1 MRKSIKNKIAIM
13 LALFGAVSQKTHAN
27 NYTGWIV
34 GGVTALGLGLG
45 IGISGYYLFGG
56 KSKDENNKVKSQEQQ
71 NLEQSIKDFL
81 DSLPKDNKR
90 LPSYLVFDNPIG
102 DVGKVGCFWAAEDIF
117 KQYVLKHS
125 GGKCVS
131 SQEDLNNNKL
141 LIMDP
146 AGRTDVFVLEN
157 KFKLKIQLAEYMGH
171 KQVSMTVSRPSRNP
185 NQDDPLKNKIKS
197 ILDNGELANN
207 KGDNLDKLKRFYN
220 QAYDNNGY
228 YQFDENVLEK
238 NAVAIVKYDF
248 DVEDNDDPEV
258 VLKTTYKFILESD
271 ERVKIKRLKFI
282 TASKEEKVEYEN
294 VVQVS

>member
-1 MRKSIKNKIAIM
+1 
-13 LALFGAVSQKTHAN
+13 
-27 NYTGWIV
+27 
-34 GGVTALGLGLG
+34 
-45 IGISGYYLFGG
+45 
-56 KSKDENNKVKSQEQQ
+56 
-71 NLEQSIKDFL
+71 
-81 DSLPKDNKR
+81 
-90 LPSYLVFDNPIG
+90 
-102 DVGKVGCFWAAEDIF
+102 
-117 KQYVLKHS
+117 
-125 GGKCVS
+125 
-131 SQEDLNNNKL
+131 
-141 LIMDP
+141 MDP

-197 ILDNGELANN
+197 ILDNWELANN

-220 QAYDNNGY
+220 QAYNNNGR
-228 YQFDENVLEK
+228 YQFDDKNVSEK
-238 NAVAIVKYDF
+238 NAVSIAKYDF